1 MAVSGGFFKK
11 VRGRPPAAIAFLTEK
26 LNRFN
31 TLAAQCD
38 PVSGHGHL
46 TIKQGLTDEL
56 HE

>member
-1 MAVSGGFFKK
+1 M
-11 VRGRPPAAIAFLTEK
+11 AFLTEK

-31 TLAAQCD
+31 ALAAQCD
-38 PVSGHGHL
+38 PVSGHSHL